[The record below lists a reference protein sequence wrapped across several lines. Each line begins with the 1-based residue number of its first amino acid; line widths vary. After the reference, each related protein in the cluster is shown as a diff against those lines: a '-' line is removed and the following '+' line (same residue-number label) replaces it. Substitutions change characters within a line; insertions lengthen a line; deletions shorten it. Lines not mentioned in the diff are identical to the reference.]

1 MSLILASQSSARKTM
16 LKNAGVDFTA
26 MPADLDEEKIIDDL
40 LKQDA
45 SVGNIATTLAKQ
57 KALFVS
63 KNNLEKYIIGS
74 DQVLSIDEKIFFKA
88 KTKKEAVEL
97 LLEFQGKEHFLTSS
111 VAVAKNNEVLWHK
124 TDAVALKMKP
134 MTRQAIEKYAQ
145 NAGDV
150 LTSCVGCYAI
160 EGLGIRLFDDIRGDH
175 FTIMG
180 MPLLQLLKY
189 LEGEGAIS

>member
-1 MSLILASQSSARKTM
+1 M

-88 KTKKEAVEL
+88 KTKKEAVER

-124 TDAVALKMKP
+124 TDAVALKMKQ